1 MAAPVR
7 MLLFSAFRHSCRRLS
22 TTRVAQGGEKW
33 RKEHGLARS
42 GSEYGP
48 LTDLPDWS
56 FADGRPAPP
65 MKGFLRRRQEREE
78 LARRIVMLNSEIDR
92 GIESWQQRQEEARRI
107 EEHQK
112 SLLLKPKGKLLRKK
126 KEPGN

>member
-7 MLLFSAFRHSCRRLS
+7 TLCCSVLRVSSRPFSSSCA
-22 TTRVAQGGEKW
+22 AQAGQKW
-33 RKEHGLARS
+33 RTEHGLSRS

-65 MKGFLRRRQEREE
+65 LKGQLRRRQEREV
-78 LARRIVMLNSEIDR
+78 LARRIVMLDSEINR
-92 GIESWQQRQEEARRI
+92 GIEACREREEKAKRL
-107 EEHQK
+107 EEHRK
-112 SLLLKPKGKLLRKK
+112 SLLLKPKGKLLVKK
-126 KEPGN
+126 KSPS

>member
-7 MLLFSAFRHSCRRLS
+7 TLCCSVLRISSRQFS
-22 TTRVAQGGEKW
+22 TTCGVRAGDKW
-33 RKEHGLARS
+33 RKEHGLSRT

-65 MKGFLRRRQEREE
+65 LKGHLKRKQQREDT
-78 LARRIVMLNSEIDR
+78 ARRIVMLSSEVDM
-92 GIESWQQRQEEARRI
+92 GIEAWREKQEEAKRV
-107 EEHQK
+107 EEHKK
-112 SLLLKPKGKLLRKK
+112 SLLLKPKGKLRMNKK
-126 KEPGN
+126 TPS

>member
-1 MAAPVR
+1 MASPVR
-7 MLLFSAFRHSCRRLS
+7 MFLFSAFRHSCRRLS
-22 TTRVAQGGEKW
+22 TTRGAQGGEKW

-65 MKGFLRRRQEREE
+65 MKGFLRRRREREE
-78 LARRIVMLNSEIDR
+78 LARRIVMLDSEIDR
-92 GIESWQQRQEEARRI
+92 GIESWRQRQEEARRI

-112 SLLLKPKGKLLRKK
+112 SLLLKPKGKLFRKK
-126 KEPGN
+126 KEPDS